1 MSRYLAKRLA
11 GAIPTLLGVSLLTFL
26 FIRLI
31 PGDAIAARLG
41 TSTALTPDEL
51 ASLRAYFGLDQPLP
65 LQYWN
70 WLTSLLRGDAG
81 YSIRTGRPVFLEI
94 AQRLPAT
101 LELALA
107 ATAIAL
113 AVGLPLGLLS
123 ALRPRSR
130 LDVAARIGGLVGLS
144 LPNFW
149 LGTLIIVLFSLY
161 LRWLPNT
168 GGYVDLLQDPLGNL
182 RLLLFPA
189 VTLGLALAAA
199 TMRMTRSAMLDVLGA
214 DYVRT
219 ATAKGLAPR
228 VVVRRH
234 VLKNGLIVV
243 VTLLGIQVGQL
254 LGGAVVVEEIFS
266 VPGVGRMLLAAI
278 VQRDY
283 ALGRDLFSR
292 VLFGARLSMEVAVLS
307 VAASTLV
314 GGLLG
319 LAAGYVGGFFDLAV
333 GRVMDVFFAFPAIL
347 LALGIVAALGP
358 DPTNVVIAI
367 AVVYTPIFMRVVR
380 GPVLALKAR
389 DFVEAARA
397 VGASQARIV
406 VRHIVPNLLSTLI
419 VQVSLALSWA
429 VLTEGALS
437 FLGLSAQPPA
447 PSWGVMLNE
456 GRQYLEFAT
465 HLAIFPGLAIMIAV
479 LGFNLLGDGLRDAL
493 DPQRR

>member
-1 MSRYLAKRLA
+1 M
-11 GAIPTLLGVSLLTFL
+11 LGVSLLTFL

-41 TSTALTPDEL
+41 TSTALTPEQL

-70 WLTSLLRGDAG
+70 WLTSVLRGDAG

-130 LDVAARIGGLVGLS
+130 LDVAGRIGGLVGLS

-168 GGYVDLLQDPLGNL
+168 GGYVDFLQDPLGNL
-182 RLLLFPA
+182 RLLIFPA
-189 VTLGLALAAA
+189 ITLGLALAAA

-214 DYVRT
+214 DFVRT
-219 ATAKGLAPR
+219 ANAKGLAPR
-228 VVVRRH
+228 VVLRRH

-243 VTLLGIQVGQL
+243 ITLLGIQVGQL

-266 VPGVGRMLLAAI
+266 VPGVGRLLLNAI

-283 ALGRDLFSR
+283 ALVQG
-292 VLFGARLSMEVAVLS
+292 AVL
-307 VAASTLV
+307 
-314 GGLLG
+314 
-319 LAAGYVGGFFDLAV
+319 
-333 GRVMDVFFAFPAIL
+333 
-347 LALGIVAALGP
+347 
-358 DPTNVVIAI
+358 VIAI
-367 AVVYTPIFMRVVR
+367 LFVV
-380 GPVLALKAR
+380 LN
-389 DFVEAARA
+389 
-397 VGASQARIV
+397 IV
-406 VRHIVPNLLSTLI
+406 VDLLY
-419 VQVSLALSWA
+419 
-429 VLTEGALS
+429 G
-437 FLGLSAQPPA
+437 
-447 PSWGVMLNE
+447 
-456 GRQYLEFAT
+456 Y
-465 HLAIFPGLAIMIAV
+465 
-479 LGFNLLGDGLRDAL
+479 L
-493 DPQRR
+493 DPRIRLA

>member
-1 MSRYLAKRLA
+1 
-11 GAIPTLLGVSLLTFL
+11 LLGVSLLTFL

-41 TSTALTPDEL
+41 TSTALTPDQL

-107 ATAIAL
+107 ATVIAL

-130 LDVAARIGGLVGLS
+130 LDVAARIGGLIGLS

-168 GGYVDLLQDPLGNL
+168 GGYVDFLQDPAGNL

-189 VTLGLALAAA
+189 ITLGLALAAA

-228 VVVRRH
+228 VVLRRH

-243 VTLLGIQVGQL
+243 ITLLGIQVGQL

-266 VPGVGRMLLAAI
+266 VPGVGRLLLNAI

-283 ALGRDLFSR
+283 ALVQG
-292 VLFGARLSMEVAVLS
+292 AVL
-307 VAASTLV
+307 
-314 GGLLG
+314 
-319 LAAGYVGGFFDLAV
+319 
-333 GRVMDVFFAFPAIL
+333 
-347 LALGIVAALGP
+347 
-358 DPTNVVIAI
+358 VIAI
-367 AVVYTPIFMRVVR
+367 LFV
-380 GPVLALKAR
+380 ALN
-389 DFVEAARA
+389 
-397 VGASQARIV
+397 IV
-406 VRHIVPNLLSTLI
+406 VDLLY
-419 VQVSLALSWA
+419 
-429 VLTEGALS
+429 G
-437 FLGLSAQPPA
+437 
-447 PSWGVMLNE
+447 
-456 GRQYLEFAT
+456 Y
-465 HLAIFPGLAIMIAV
+465 
-479 LGFNLLGDGLRDAL
+479 L
-493 DPQRR
+493 DPRIRLT

>member
-1 MSRYLAKRLA
+1 
-11 GAIPTLLGVSLLTFL
+11 LLGVSLLTFL

-41 TSTALTPDEL
+41 TSTALTPDQL

-189 VTLGLALAAA
+189 ITLGLALAAA

-228 VVVRRH
+228 VVLRRH

-243 VTLLGIQVGQL
+243 ITLLGIQVGQL

-266 VPGVGRMLLAAI
+266 VPGVGRLLLNAI

-283 ALGRDLFSR
+283 ALVQG
-292 VLFGARLSMEVAVLS
+292 AVL
-307 VAASTLV
+307 
-314 GGLLG
+314 
-319 LAAGYVGGFFDLAV
+319 
-333 GRVMDVFFAFPAIL
+333 
-347 LALGIVAALGP
+347 
-358 DPTNVVIAI
+358 VIAI
-367 AVVYTPIFMRVVR
+367 LFV
-380 GPVLALKAR
+380 ALN
-389 DFVEAARA
+389 
-397 VGASQARIV
+397 IV
-406 VRHIVPNLLSTLI
+406 VDLFY
-419 VQVSLALSWA
+419 
-429 VLTEGALS
+429 G
-437 FLGLSAQPPA
+437 
-447 PSWGVMLNE
+447 
-456 GRQYLEFAT
+456 Y
-465 HLAIFPGLAIMIAV
+465 
-479 LGFNLLGDGLRDAL
+479 L
-493 DPQRR
+493 DPRIRLA